1 MRSWRGTMLL
11 AGLTGHVM
19 AGRLLRPLTQLREAT
34 SAITPEDLT
43 RRVDV
48 SNADN
53 DVAQLG
59 RTFNQML
66 DRLEAGIVD
75 QRQFLDDAAHELRT
89 PLTIIRG
96 NLELVTADDPEDVAA
111 TRDMVLD
118 ETDRMQRLVDDLLLL
133 AKAQRPDFVRPEP
146 VDVAAFAEELL
157 DRVHL
162 LGERRWARA
171 GSATGVV
178 RADRQRLQQ
187 AAVQLAANAVK
198 FSEPGDSVTVGLSWS
213 QPSAEVRARVP
224 RATERYLVVS
234 VQDTGAGLEPDQ
246 AERVLERFDRGGDN
260 ASNVEGS
267 GLGPA
272 IVMAIAEAH
281 QGTVTLDSQVGI
293 GSTFRCGFPATRCD
307 AGAMAYILIAED
319 EQRIAGFMEKG
330 LRAAGYRTHVVAD
343 GVTALECASSGDY
356 DLMVCW
362 TSGCPGWTAS
372 PCCGCCA
379 PWTTT
384 CPSSCAPP
392 GTPRR
397 TPSRGWRAG
406 RTTTLPSRSS
416 SRSCWARVRTR
427 LRPRPGTTVS
437 TILSQGSLSLD
448 LTTRIA
454 VVDGRE
460 VELSAREF
468 AMARELLEHPGQ
480 VLSREQLLSR
490 VWGYDFDGASNVV
503 DVYIRYLRT
512 KLGVDRFVTVRGV
525 GYRLATE

>member
-1 MRSWRGTMLL
+1 MGDTDRQERDGTRRAWSVRTRVLTVMLSFMVTGLVVAGTVSFSVQFAELSDRVDRDLQQEVAEIRRLAQNGSEGVESGAGEGPYSDLDELFYDYLRATVPSQLESVVTLIDGEPALIPGRVRPFELDQQEAVRGILAVHEPGLQKYSNLALDDRSLRMVVSSVQLEGDPREGIFVVAIDIGSLRDRIWEDVTVFALVACGTMLL
-11 AGLTGHVM
+11 AGLAGHVV

-96 NLELVTADDPEDVAA
+96 NLELVAADDPEDVAA

-187 AAVQLAANAVK
+187 AAVQLAANGVK

-213 QPSAEVRARVP
+213 PPSAEVRARVP
-224 RATERYLVVS
+224 RAAERYLVVS

-246 AERVLERFDRGGDN
+246 AERVFERFGRGDN

-267 GLGPA
+267 GLGLA

-293 GSTFRCGFPATRCD
+293 GSTFR
-307 AGAMAYILIAED
+307 LW
-319 EQRIAGFMEKG
+319 
-330 LRAAGYRTHVVAD
+330 L
-343 GVTALECASSGDY
+343 
-356 DLMVCW
+356 
-362 TSGCPGWTAS
+362 PG
-372 PCCGCCA
+372 
-379 PWTTT
+379 
-384 CPSSCAPP
+384 
-392 GTPRR
+392 
-397 TPSRGWRAG
+397 
-406 RTTTLPSRSS
+406 
-416 SRSCWARVRTR
+416 
-427 LRPRPGTTVS
+427 
-437 TILSQGSLSLD
+437 GS
-448 LTTRIA
+448 
-454 VVDGRE
+454 V
-460 VELSAREF
+460 
-468 AMARELLEHPGQ
+468 
-480 VLSREQLLSR
+480 
-490 VWGYDFDGASNVV
+490 
-503 DVYIRYLRT
+503 
-512 KLGVDRFVTVRGV
+512 
-525 GYRLATE
+525 